1 MDYISKMPHYEKHK
15 PHVVILGGG
24 FGGLEC
30 CRALRHADVMI
41 TLIDRANHHLFQ
53 PLLYQVA
60 TAGLSAPEI
69 AQPIRAILSRQK
81 NVRVLLDEALS
92 IDTADRRVALRE
104 SGAIGYDL
112 LVVATGART
121 NYFGNDHWAA
131 FAPGLKTLE
140 DAQEIRHRVLLAFER
155 AERERDPAVRE
166 ALMRIIVVGGG
177 PTGVELAGAFAE
189 LAKRVLA
196 RDFRNADPARAQVV
210 LLEVAPGILRG
221 FPPVLSSKARRQLEE
236 LGVDVRVGQKIKDI
250 RAGEI
255 ELADETIRAA
265 TIVWGAGVSAV
276 PLADELP
283 VEKDRAGRLKVAGD
297 LSLPGYPEVFAIGDI
312 AHVVGAEDKPVP
324 GVSPAAI
331 QMGRYVGR
339 VIEARLKERKPP
351 VPFRYFDK
359 GSMATIGR
367 SRAVAQVGP
376 LRFSGFTAWLAWLF
390 VHLIF
395 LVGFRNKLAVLLQW
409 FYSYVNFRRGARL
422 MTEPIEGDADGSR
435 QRHRKGRMAPPTS
448 PSPSRKAEP
457 VELVHVRS
465 S

>member
-1 MDYISKMPHYEKHK
+1 MQNDFRHKH
-15 PHVVILGGG
+15 HVVILGGG

-92 IDTADRRVALRE
+92 IDTEERRVALLE
-104 SGAIGYDL
+104 SGPIHYDSL
-112 LVVATGART
+112 IVATGART

-155 AERERDPAVRE
+155 AERERDAAARE
-166 ALMRIIVVGGG
+166 ALMRIVVVGGG

-189 LAKRVLA
+189 LTKRVLA
-196 RDFRNADPARAQVV
+196 RDFRNTDPARAQVV

-221 FPPVLSSKARRQLEE
+221 FPDALSAKASRQLEE
-236 LGVDVRVGQKIKDI
+236 LGVDVRVGQKINDI

-255 ELADETIRAA
+255 ELADETLRAA
-265 TIVWGAGVSAV
+265 TIVWGAGVRAV
-276 PLADELP
+276 PLAHDLP
-283 VEKDRAGRLKVAGD
+283 VEKDRTGRLKVAPD

-312 AHVVGAEDKPVP
+312 AYVEDAAGKIVP
-324 GVSPAAI
+324 GVSPAAM
-331 QMGRYVGR
+331 QMGRYVGQT
-339 VIEARLKERKPP
+339 IGARLKERKPP
-351 VPFRYFDK
+351 PPFRYFDK

-376 LRFSGFTAWLAWLF
+376 LRFSGFSAWLAWLF
-390 VHLIF
+390 VHLVF
-395 LVGFRNKLAVLLQW
+395 LVGFRNKLAVMLQW

-422 MTEPIEGDADGSR
+422 ITEPIEVDSDGSR
-435 QRHRKGRMAPPTS
+435 AQRRKGRMAPTA
-448 PSPSRKAEP
+448 PSLPPKTQPAEP
-457 VELVHVRS
+457 VDVY
-465 S
+465 

>member
-1 MDYISKMPHYEKHK
+1 MKDKKGDR

-30 CRALRHADVMI
+30 CRALRHAEVMI

-81 NVRVLLDEALS
+81 NVRVLLDEAVS
-92 IDTADRRVALRE
+92 IDTAARQVALRE
-104 SGAIGYDL
+104 SGPIDYDV

-131 FAPGLKTLE
+131 YAPGLKTLE
-140 DAQEIRHRVLLAFER
+140 DAQEIRNRALLAFER
-155 AERERDPAVRE
+155 AERERDPAMRE
-166 ALMRIIVVGGG
+166 ALMRIVVVGGG

-196 RDFRNADPARAQVV
+196 RDFRNTDPGRAQVV

-221 FPPVLSSKARRQLEE
+221 FSGELAAKAERQLKE
-236 LGVDVRVGQKIKDI
+236 LGVDVRVGQQIKDI

-255 ELADETIRAA
+255 ELADETLRAA

-276 PLADELP
+276 PLANDLP
-283 VEKDRAGRLKVAGD
+283 VEKDRAGRLKVAED
-297 LSLPGYPEVFAIGDI
+297 LSLPGFPEVFAIGDI
-312 AHVVGAEDKPVP
+312 AHVVDAAGKVVP
-324 GVSPAAI
+324 GVSPAAM
-331 QMGRYVGR
+331 QMGRHVGQVIKRR
-339 VIEARLKERKPP
+339 VEERKPP

-376 LRFSGFTAWLAWLF
+376 MRFSGFTAWLAWLF

-422 MTEPIEGDADGSR
+422 ITEPIEDDADGAR
-435 QRHRKGRMAPPTS
+435 ARRRKGRMAPKTS
-448 PSPSRKAEP
+448 PSPESKVAELIDIP
-457 VELVHVRS
+457 
-465 S
+465 